1 MGGGKKKKERKKERK
16 TPVTNLSQ
24 NLENEFGSGVSEDT
38 KPGKWLLLVVCTSD
52 LDKKESN
59 ITFK

>member
-1 MGGGKKKKERKKERK
+1 M
-16 TPVTNLSQ
+16 TTLSQ
-24 NLENEFGSGVSEDT
+24 NLENEFGSGVSQDP
-38 KPGKWLLLVVCTSD
+38 KPGRWLLLVACTSD